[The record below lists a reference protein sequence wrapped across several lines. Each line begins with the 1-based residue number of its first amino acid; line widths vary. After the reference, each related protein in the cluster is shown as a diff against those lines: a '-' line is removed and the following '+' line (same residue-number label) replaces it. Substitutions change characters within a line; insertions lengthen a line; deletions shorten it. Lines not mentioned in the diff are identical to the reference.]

1 MALLKIEPFII
12 DSTANFTFANA
23 NITSNLIS
31 GNANL
36 GNLATANFFSGNG
49 SLITYITG
57 ANVNGQVGNAL
68 IAGTVY
74 TNAQPNITSV
84 GTLTSLI
91 VGNTTANATFGNGTI
106 TLSGTGNVTG
116 GNLVSANYITGTL
129 TTAAQPNITSVGTLT
144 GLTVNGDITSTGNL
158 IVAGQTTY
166 VNSTN
171 TAIEDPLIYQGG
183 GANNATLT
191 SDDGHDRGTILN
203 YYTGGAATQAFMG
216 WKNASKEFEFAS
228 NVSVTTGVAT
238 VATYGNIKAGSA
250 NLGNSVT
257 SNYFIGNGS
266 TITYITGA
274 NVNGQVGNA
283 LIAGTVYT
291 NAQPNITSVG
301 NLTSLVVGNV
311 TAGNVTGANLV
322 SANYVSGNGSLLS
335 SITGANVTGV
345 VANAT
350 YATSAGSAT
359 TAATVTTAAQPNITS
374 VGTLAGI
381 TATGIINLTGASN
394 VSLGSVANLKITG
407 GSSGYV
413 LSTDG
418 AGNLTWGT
426 VGEGTG
432 NANVSGANTQ
442 VFFNNGNSNTL
453 GTSANF
459 AFNKTSNTLSVD
471 NITLVS
477 TGNITGGNLLSA
489 GYLTGTLT
497 TASQP
502 NITSVGTLT
511 SLAVSGTS
519 NLNSVSNVTITGG
532 SNGQFLKTNGSGV
545 LSWANTYVPTLSATA
560 DQFTG
565 NGVQTAYTLS
575 STPANINLTFAAVQ
589 GVLQPKS
596 TYTISGATLTF
607 SQAPPNQSIV
617 EITTLTVS

>member
-12 DSTANFTFANA
+12 DSTADFTFANA

-49 SLITYITG
+49 SLITYLTG

-91 VGNTTANATFGNGTI
+91 VGNATANSTFGNGTI
-106 TLSGTGNVTG
+106 TLTGAGSVTG
-116 GNLVSANYITGTL
+116 GNLLSANYVTGTL

-216 WKNASKEFEFAS
+216 WKNASGEFEFAS

-291 NAQPNITSVG
+291 AAQPNITSVG
-301 NLTSLVVGNV
+301 TLTAVSVSGNANVANLTANGIVNFTSTSNVALGAVGNV
-311 TAGNVTGANLV
+311 KVTGGMSGQYLTTDGSGNLSWTTVTSSFSVISNGTSNLNIPTVNGNVVVSVGGSTIETISASGSNVTGYISATGNINGANANLGNLV
-322 SANYVSGNGSLLS
+322 TANY
-335 SITGANVTGV
+335 
-345 VANAT
+345 
-350 YATSAGSAT
+350 T
-359 TAATVTTAAQPNITS
+359 TAVLTTAAQPNITS
-374 VGTLAGI
+374 VGTL
-381 TATGIINLTGASN
+381 
-394 VSLGSVANLKITG
+394 
-407 GSSGYV
+407 
-413 LSTDG
+413 
-418 AGNLTWGT
+418 
-426 VGEGTG
+426 
-432 NANVSGANTQ
+432 
-442 VFFNNGNSNTL
+442 
-453 GTSANF
+453 
-459 AFNKTSNTLSVD
+459 
-471 NITLVS
+471 
-477 TGNITGGNLLSA
+477 
-489 GYLTGTLT
+489 
-497 TASQP
+497 
-502 NITSVGTLT
+502 T
-511 SLAVSGTS
+511 SLTVSGTT
-519 NLNSVSNVTITGG
+519 NLGAVANVTITGG
-532 SNGQFLKTNGSGV
+532 SANYVLATNGSGT
-545 LSWANTYVPTLSATA
+545 LSWAAQKSLSATV
-560 DQFTG
+560 DEFTG
-565 NGVQTAYTLS
+565 NGVQVAFTLS
-575 STPANINLTFAAVQ
+575 STPVSKNVTFAAVQ

-596 TYTISGATLTF
+596 SYSVSGAILTF
-607 SQAPPNQSIV
+607 SQAPPNLSLV
-617 EITTLTVS
+617 EITTLTVG

>member
-12 DSTANFTFANA
+12 DSTADFTFANA

-216 WKNASKEFEFAS
+216 WKNASGEFEFAS

-283 LIAGTVYT
+283 LVAGTVYT
-291 NAQPNITSVG
+291 AAQPNITSVG
-301 NLTSLVVGNV
+301 TLTAVSVSGNANVANLTANGVVNFTSTSNVALGAVGNV
-311 TAGNVTGANLV
+311 KVTGGMSGQYLTTDGSGNLSWTTVTSSFSVISNGTSNLNIPTVNGNVVVTVGGATIETISASGSNVTGYVSATGNINGANANLGNLV
-322 SANYVSGNGSLLS
+322 TANY
-335 SITGANVTGV
+335 
-345 VANAT
+345 
-350 YATSAGSAT
+350 T
-359 TAATVTTAAQPNITS
+359 TAVLTTAAQPNITS
-374 VGTLAGI
+374 VGTL
-381 TATGIINLTGASN
+381 TSLTVG
-394 VSLGSVANLKITG
+394 GTANL
-407 GSSGYV
+407 
-413 LSTDG
+413 G
-418 AGNLTWGT
+418 A
-426 VGEGTG
+426 VG
-432 NANVSGANTQ
+432 
-442 VFFNNGNSNTL
+442 
-453 GTSANF
+453 
-459 AFNKTSNTLSVD
+459 
-471 NITLVS
+471 
-477 TGNITGGNLLSA
+477 
-489 GYLTGTLT
+489 
-497 TASQP
+497 
-502 NITSVGTLT
+502 
-511 SLAVSGTS
+511 
-519 NLNSVSNVTITGG
+519 NVTITGG
-532 SNGQFLKTNGSGV
+532 SANYVLATNGSGT
-545 LSWANTYVPTLSATA
+545 LSWAAQKSLSATV
-560 DQFTG
+560 DEFTG
-565 NGVQTAYTLS
+565 NGVQVAFTLS
-575 STPANINLTFAAVQ
+575 STPVSKNVTFAAVQ

-596 TYTISGATLTF
+596 SYDVSGAILTF
-607 SQAPPNQSIV
+607 SQAPPNLSLV

>member
-12 DSTANFTFANA
+12 DSTADFTFANA
-23 NITSNLIS
+23 NITSNLLA

-49 SLITYITG
+49 SLITYLTG
-57 ANVNGQVGNAL
+57 ANVNGQVGNAA

-84 GTLTSLI
+84 GTLANLV
-91 VGNTTANATFGNGTI
+91 VGNATANATFGNGTI
-106 TLSGTGNVTG
+106 TLTSAGSITG
-116 GNLVSANYITGTL
+116 GNLLSATYLTGTL

-183 GANNATLT
+183 GANNAVLT

-216 WKNASKEFEFAS
+216 WKNASGEFEFAS

-283 LIAGTVYT
+283 AIAGTVYT

-301 NLTSLVVGNV
+301 TLTAVSVSGNANVANLTANGVVNFTSTSNVALGAVGNV
-311 TAGNVTGANLV
+311 KVTGGMSGQYLTTDGSGNLSWTTVTSSFSVISNGTSNLNIPTVNGNVVVTVGGSAIETISASGSNVTGYISATGNINGANANLGNLV
-322 SANYVSGNGSLLS
+322 TANY
-335 SITGANVTGV
+335 
-345 VANAT
+345 
-350 YATSAGSAT
+350 T
-359 TAATVTTAAQPNITS
+359 TAVLTTAAQPNITS
-374 VGTLAGI
+374 VGTL
-381 TATGIINLTGASN
+381 
-394 VSLGSVANLKITG
+394 
-407 GSSGYV
+407 
-413 LSTDG
+413 
-418 AGNLTWGT
+418 
-426 VGEGTG
+426 
-432 NANVSGANTQ
+432 
-442 VFFNNGNSNTL
+442 
-453 GTSANF
+453 
-459 AFNKTSNTLSVD
+459 
-471 NITLVS
+471 
-477 TGNITGGNLLSA
+477 
-489 GYLTGTLT
+489 
-497 TASQP
+497 
-502 NITSVGTLT
+502 T
-511 SLAVSGTS
+511 SLTVSGTT
-519 NLNSVSNVTITGG
+519 NLGAVANVTITGG
-532 SNGQFLKTNGSGV
+532 SANYVLATNGSGT
-545 LSWANTYVPTLSATA
+545 LSWAAQQSLSATV
-560 DQFTG
+560 DEFTG
-565 NGVQTAYTLS
+565 NGVQVAFTLS
-575 STPANINLTFAAVQ
+575 STPVSKNVTFAAVQ

-596 TYTISGATLTF
+596 SYSVSGAILTF
-607 SQAPPNQSIV
+607 SQAPPNLSLV
-617 EITTLTVS
+617 EITTLTVG